1 MEIDTELFLLG
12 LSNHP
17 KLLPYRFSPF
27 AGWQAHPLIF
37 HNILKVNFRF
47 QRAAL
52 PHGTFIFKFELDPPG
67 QIVYISEHE
76 FS

>member
-1 MEIDTELFLLG
+1 MNLAFFFRLGKFTMEIDTELFLLG

-17 KLLPYRFSPF
+17 KLLLYRVSPF

-47 QRAAL
+47 
-52 PHGTFIFKFELDPPG
+52 
-67 QIVYISEHE
+67 
-76 FS
+76 